1 MLRSCEEGVGSPARA
16 LPHPGMPVAELPAV
30 LQLLAWVFKVNWS
43 CVIRDR
49 DLELASS

>member
-1 MLRSCEEGVGSPARA
+1 MGSPAPA
-16 LPHPGMPVAELPAV
+16 LPQPDVLLAELPAV

-43 CVIRDR
+43 CVICDR

>member
-1 MLRSCEEGVGSPARA
+1 MGSPAPA
-16 LPHPGMPVAELPAV
+16 LPQPGVLVAQLPAV

-43 CVIRDR
+43 CVIRDC